1 MVGFIF
7 VSIFLIVVLI
17 IIFKGKGRSENHPSD
32 AFTPNAAMND
42 NASAMDSIVMQ
53 ENGTHSSSCDDFTG
67 NDVSDSSSFDSGS
80 SDSAGGCD

>member
-7 VSIFLIVVLI
+7 VGIFLIVVLI
-17 IIFKGKGRSENHPSD
+17 IILKGKGQSGNHSSD

-42 NASAMDSIVMQ
+42 TSAMDSIVMQ
-53 ENGTHSSSCDDFTG
+53 ENGTHSTSCDDFTG
-67 NDVSDSSSFDSGS
+67 NDVSDSSSFDSGC